1 MTTEEVRELM
11 QKEDLQAAVEE
22 LVELCRKRGAPD
34 NVSVA
39 AVRVE

>member
-1 MTTEEVRELM
+1 ME
-11 QKEDLQAAVEE
+11 KDDLQAAVEE
-22 LVELCRKRGAPD
+22 LVGLCRERGAPD